1 MNVTQQPRERVPD
14 EWTREK
20 RELERKM
27 RELQI
32 AMEEEKR
39 VRVVISENVGTFTL
53 EHQLEVP
60 GVTC

>member
-39 VRVVISENVGTFTL
+39 VNVGTFTL

>member
-1 MNVTQQPRERVPD
+1 
-14 EWTREK
+14 
-20 RELERKM
+20 M

-39 VRVVISENVGTFTL
+39 VSPPKGVVISENVGTFIL
-53 EHQLEVP
+53 KLEVP

>member
-39 VRVVISENVGTFTL
+39 VRVVI
-53 EHQLEVP
+53 QRM
-60 GVTC
+60 